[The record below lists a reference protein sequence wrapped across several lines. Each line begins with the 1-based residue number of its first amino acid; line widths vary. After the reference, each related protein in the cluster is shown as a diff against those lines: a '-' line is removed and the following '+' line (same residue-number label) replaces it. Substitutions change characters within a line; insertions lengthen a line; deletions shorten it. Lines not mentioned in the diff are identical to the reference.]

1 MAKKKIEFEVPQ
13 MPPEVRINQLQKAMW
28 YLVARI
34 VRVVKDKYG
43 EEGSRTIYEGLKN
56 WENNMITVRKAGLEP
71 GKVSIEELLTKVYAP
86 GDALLFTMKEKQ
98 EITEEP
104 DENRLLYRI
113 KDCNV
118 AKLIEKECPETCRI
132 VAGAM
137 IDRMTEAA
145 NPDFVATHDK
155 FIAEGCDG
163 CYVYVEKKPRKKP
176 AKKSK

>member
-13 MPPEVRINQLQKAMW
+13 MPADVRINQVQKAMW

-34 VRVVKDKYG
+34 VRVVKDRYG
-43 EEGSRTIYEGLKN
+43 EEGAKVIYEGLKN
-56 WENNMITVRKAGLEP
+56 WENNMITVRKAGLDP
-71 GKVSIEELLTKVYAP
+71 GKVSLEDLVTKVFAP

-104 DENRLLYRI
+104 DQNRLLYRI

-118 AKLIEKECPETCRI
+118 AKLIEKECPETCSI

-137 IDRMTEAA
+137 IDGMTEAA
-145 NPDFVATHDK
+145 NPDFVATHEK
-155 FIAEGCDG
+155 FIAEGQDG
-163 CYVYVEKKPRKKP
+163 CYVYVEKKPKTGKKK
-176 AKKSK
+176 AK